1 MNILIKN
8 CPSLIGDFLGIA
20 PALQKL
26 AKNNNVYVDTSYE
39 IDSLLELVSS
49 RHNIFKQKNI
59 VYDKKIDIN
68 ITEPFTMAHHS
79 NLYMTQA
86 FCRYLGVEYS
96 GIPKADLDYS
106 SGGFQYEDFYV
117 ISPFARSLPPDQKLS
132 MNVWQEVI
140 NHSGKHFIV
149 LGNSKHDMNTL
160 NRTLTLFDKPFD
172 HVCQVLRNCKGLI
185 SLVTGTSHLA
195 FHLGVKNILL
205 TNQGTTG
212 WGVNPDAVK
221 ITKHI
226 PTITAEDIIKHLN

>member
-59 VYDKKIDIN
+59 
-68 ITEPFTMAHHS
+68 
-79 NLYMTQA
+79 
-86 FCRYLGVEYS
+86 
-96 GIPKADLDYS
+96 
-106 SGGFQYEDFYV
+106 
-117 ISPFARSLPPDQKLS
+117 
-132 MNVWQEVI
+132 
-140 NHSGKHFIV
+140 
-149 LGNSKHDMNTL
+149 
-160 NRTLTLFDKPFD
+160 
-172 HVCQVLRNCKGLI
+172 
-185 SLVTGTSHLA
+185 
-195 FHLGVKNILL
+195 LL
-205 TNQGTTG
+205 TNQGTSG